1 MIVAEKR
8 WAAPGPEKLAAD
20 KTVRRADFTGP
31 PTSRKAVQFPA
42 PLARQMRQIDADLAA
57 YGSARIE

>member
-1 MIVAEKR
+1 
-8 WAAPGPEKLAAD
+8 
-20 KTVRRADFTGP
+20 VRRADFTGP

-57 YGSARIE
+57 YGAARIE